1 MRLLVVIVN
10 YRTADLVASCLSSI
24 AAQRFEGLRAVVVD
38 NASPDLETARKEAA
52 KHGPW
57 VSILANPVNGGFAA
71 GCNAAIRRA
80 LGAEDA
86 PDYLLLLNPDTL
98 LEAGALRA
106 LVAFMDAH
114 PRAGIAGSQLLDARG
129 EAECSA
135 HRAPSPLGELEAG
148 AALGLLTRALQPHR
162 KSPTPVKADWVSG
175 ASLIVR
181 RATLEEV
188 GLLDEGYFL
197 YFEEVDF
204 CARARA
210 AGWEVWLVPA
220 SRVLHLEGA
229 ATGIREAARR
239 RPRYWFES
247 RRRYFV
253 KHFGVRGLL
262 AADALWALGRASLV
276 LRRALRL
283 GRGGGAAEPPRFA
296 RDLLGGDLAWMLRR
310 TSASS

>member
-10 YRTADLVASCLSSI
+10 YRTAGLVAQCLSSI
-24 AAQRFEGLRAVVVD
+24 AAQQVEGLQAVVVD
-38 NASPDLETARKEAA
+38 NASPDFQALRIGIAPHSWASLLPRAT
-52 KHGPW
+52 
-57 VSILANPVNGGFAA
+57 NGGFAV

-80 LGAEDA
+80 LSADEV
-86 PDYLLLLNPDTL
+86 PDYVLLLNPDTQ
-98 LEAGALRA
+98 LEPGALQA
-106 LVAFMDAH
+106 LVDFMDVH
-114 PRAGIAGSQLLDARG
+114 PRAGIAGSQLLNARG

-135 HRAPSPLGELEAG
+135 HRAPSPLGELEG
-148 AALGLLTRALQPHR
+148 AAGLAFLSRLLVPHVVSDVPA
-162 KSPTPVKADWVSG
+162 KTDWVTG
-175 ASLIVR
+175 ASLMVR
-181 RATLEEV
+181 RAVLEVV

-220 SRVLHLEGA
+220 SRVVHLEGA
-229 ATGIREAARR
+229 ATGIREADRR
-239 RPRYWFES
+239 RPHYWFDS

-276 LRRALRL
+276 LRRMLRL
-283 GRGGGAAEPPRFA
+283 GRGGGAPEPPRFA